1 MVMGCARCRVIPS
14 MEMVRD
20 AVGLGL
26 GDMVF
31 RAGDWI
37 EWAERNS
44 WANGSIGVG
53 RGSNAVPA
61 HFTLTFAA
69 LDRILPTFEGC
80 ESEAD
85 APCAGYLDD
94 IRKPLLEKA
103 ATKER
108 HDE

>member
-1 MVMGCARCRVIPS
+1 

-20 AVGLGL
+20 AVGCGL

-44 WANGSIGVG
+44 WANGSIGAG
-53 RGSNAVPA
+53 RGSNAVSA

-69 LDRILPTFEGC
+69 LDRILRSFAGC
-80 ESEAD
+80 ESKAD
-85 APCAGYLDD
+85 APGDSLLKG
-94 IRKPLLEKA
+94 IHVPLIDKA

>member
-1 MVMGCARCRVIPS
+1 

-20 AVGLGL
+20 AVGCGL

-37 EWAERNS
+37 EWA
-44 WANGSIGVG
+44 NGSIGAG

-69 LDRILPTFEGC
+69 LDRILRSFAGC
-80 ESEAD
+80 ESKAD
-85 APCAGYLDD
+85 APGDSLLKG
-94 IRKPLLEKA
+94 IHVPLIDKA